1 MKQVFPSGHGHL
13 TTGLLVSVKSGLLQL
28 PGHCVGGAGAGA
40 VAFCFSIFISPAP
53 GMAFNIAF

>member
-13 TTGLLVSVKSGLLQL
+13 TTGLLVSVVLGMLHF

-40 VAFCFSIFISPAP
+40 GAVCLSIFISPAP
-53 GMAFNIAF
+53 GMAFNIIF